1 MATLSWSKDLETGI
15 KIIDEQH
22 MRIVEYINILEE
34 VKETGDRDR
43 VAEVL
48 DELVHYTVSHFSFEE
63 SLLEKAD
70 YSFTD
75 PHKKVHALFIN
86 KVNEFNERFKSGEDI
101 ANEISSMLQRWLVG
115 HIKKEDQDYVAA
127 VKKQIPDLEEDT
139 GGWLSAS
146 LKRFFG

>member
-1 MATLSWSKDLETGI
+1 MAKLSWSKDLETGI

-22 MRIVEYINILEE
+22 MRIVEYINILED
-34 VKETGDRDR
+34 VKENDDRER

-63 SLLEKAD
+63 SLLEKAE
-70 YSFTD
+70 YGFTD
-75 PHKKVHALFIN
+75 PHKKVHTLFIN
-86 KVNEFNERFKSGEDI
+86 KVNEFNERFKAGEDV

-115 HIKKEDQDYVAA
+115 HIKKEDQDYVAT
-127 VKKQIPDLEEDT
+127 VKKQMPDLDDDA
-139 GGWLSAS
+139 GGWLSKS